1 MNTQNIF
8 RVLALVPILS
18 LMISC
23 SDMLDEPLEN
33 EFLVEGTDYTQ
44 SGNMILMLYG
54 AYSQFYSMQWET
66 HPIIG
71 VRGDDVNSAG
81 DQFPLQETDMYRYDR
96 NFWMY
101 NSVWLNLY
109 SDLLFWHGAIE
120 EIKKYEEAGANSA
133 NAQQFIAEIKVL
145 QGFELL
151 QLARLWGGILIPNQ
165 SQPSHLFDV
174 PVSTFDEVMEYISNS
189 MDEAIPLLPSV
200 RPNQRSDVR
209 GGVTQATALAVKAM
223 ANLELK
229 NYAGVVEATDQIISS
244 NLFTLN
250 NDFYQLFKIPGKLD
264 NENLLEAQYSDF
276 GQASGTN
283 ISFNF
288 SPYGPASWTPAV
300 SGAGQGWG
308 FWEPSQK
315 YIKFMLSRNEQVRLE
330 TSVLFTPDGIAAI
343 QEDPDF
349 AELPEWISNTTR
361 DGDRFNNHP
370 RYLFLSG
377 KFYLPSVQLTPGR
390 FGYGTNN
397 NFQVIRYAEILLMHA
412 EALVNGASSGVMS
425 AAEAVNTIRQRAGL
439 SPLSSVDLDVVLDE
453 KFAEFGTEWGIRF
466 ADLVRHGKYEE
477 LNYEGRNF
485 EPSRHRYLLYPLEQQ
500 DIIPQIREAANQRGE

>member
-1 MNTQNIF
+1 MTTLNKYLI
-8 RVLALVPILS
+8 LAFLPI
-18 LMISC
+18 MFFSC
-23 SDMLDEPLEN
+23 ADRLNDPLEN

-81 DQFPLQETDMYRYDR
+81 DQFPLQETDLFRFDR

-109 SDLLFWHGAIE
+109 SDLLYWHGAIE
-120 EIKKYEEAGANSA
+120 EIQKYADAGANAA
-133 NAQQFIAEIKVL
+133 NAQQYIAEIKVL

-174 PVSTFDEVMEYISNS
+174 PVSTFEEVMEHISNT
-189 MDEAIPLLPSV
+189 MDEAIPFLQTV

-223 ANLELK
+223 ANLEL
-229 NYAGVVEATDQIISS
+229 NDYQRVIEATDQIIAS

-264 NENLLEAQYSDF
+264 DEYLLEAQFSDF

-300 SGAGQGWG
+300 AGAGQGWG
-308 FWEPSQK
+308 FWEPTQK

-330 TSVLFTPDGIAAI
+330 TSVLFTPDGIATI

-349 AELPEWISNTTR
+349 AELPDWISNTTR
-361 DGDRFNNHP
+361 DGDTFNNHP

-377 KFYLPSVQLTPGR
+377 KYYLPSVQLTPGR

-397 NFQVIRYAEILLMHA
+397 NFQVIRYAEVLLMHA
-412 EALVNGASSGVMS
+412 EALVNGASSSVLS
-425 AAEAVNTIRQRAGL
+425 AVDAVNLVRQRAGL
-439 SPLSSVDLDVVLDE
+439 SPLSNVDLDTVLDE

-466 ADLVRHGKYEE
+466 ADIVRHERYEE
-477 LNYEGRNF
+477 LNFEGRTF
-485 EPSRHRYLLYPLEQQ
+485 DPSRHRYLLYPLEQQ

>member
-1 MNTQNIF
+1 MIF
-8 RVLALVPILS
+8 
-18 LMISC
+18 SC
-23 SDMLDEPLEN
+23 TSILDEPLEN
-33 EFLVEGTDYTQ
+33 EFLVEGTDYSQ
-44 SGNMILMLYG
+44 SSNMILMLYG
-54 AYSQFYSMQWET
+54 AYAQFYSMQWET

-81 DQFPLQETDMYRYDR
+81 DQFPLQETDVFRYDR

-109 SDLLFWHGAIE
+109 SDLLYWHGAIE
-120 EIKKYEEAGANSA
+120 EIEKYEEAGANSA
-133 NAQQFIAEIKVL
+133 NAQQYIAEIKVL

-151 QLARLWGGILIPNQ
+151 QLARLWGEILIPTQ

-174 PVSTFDEVMEYISNS
+174 PVSTFEEVMEYISSS
-189 MDEAIPLLPSV
+189 MDEAIPFLPTV

-209 GGVTQATALAVKAM
+209 GGVTQATALAVRAM
-223 ANLELK
+223 ANLELG
-229 NYAGVVEATDQIISS
+229 NYQEVIEVTDIIISS
-244 NLFTLN
+244 NLFSLS

-264 NENLLEAQYSDF
+264 DEYLLEAQYSDF

-308 FWEPSQK
+308 FWEPTQK
-315 YIKFMLSRNEQVRLE
+315 FIKFMLRRNEQVRLE
-330 TSVLFTPDGIAAI
+330 TSVLFTPDGIATLR
-343 QEDPDF
+343 EDPEF
-349 AELPEWISNTTR
+349 SELPNWISNTTR
-361 DGDRFNNHP
+361 DGDTFNNHP

-377 KFYLPSVQLTPGR
+377 KYYLPSVQLTPGR

-412 EALVNGASSGVMS
+412 EALVNGASSSVMS
-425 AAEAVNTIRQRAGL
+425 ATEAVNTVRQRAGL
-439 SPLSSVDLDVVLDE
+439 SSLSTVDLDAVLDE
-453 KFAEFGTEWGIRF
+453 KYAEFATEWGIRF
-466 ADLVRHGKYEE
+466 ADLVRHGRFQE
-477 LNYEGRNF
+477 LNFEGRTF
-485 EPSRHRYLLYPLEQQ
+485 DPERHRYLLYPLEQQ
-500 DIIPQIREAANQRGE
+500 DIIPQIREAANRRGQ